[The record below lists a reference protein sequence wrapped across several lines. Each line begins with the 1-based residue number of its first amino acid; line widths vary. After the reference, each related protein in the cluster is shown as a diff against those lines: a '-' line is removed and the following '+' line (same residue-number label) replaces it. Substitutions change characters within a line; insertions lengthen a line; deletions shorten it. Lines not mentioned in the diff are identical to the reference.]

1 MSPEDGSEPVVNRVA
16 FEVPADRGILRG
28 DIRHLAHDSSE
39 DAQGPANSVIVVCHG
54 FKGFKDWGFFP
65 YVAESLASRTGATV
79 VSFNFSGSGI
89 GPDLET
95 FTDLEGFAR
104 NTFSR
109 EVSDLQA
116 ILDGARAGQLGDARL
131 DPPSSVG
138 VLGHSR
144 GAAAA
149 ILVGARRPE
158 IRAVATWAGIGSVYR
173 YEDWFAQSLGDGDEM
188 EVLNARTGQR
198 LPIYRDVLDDLRA
211 NRAELDM
218 QEAAGRLG
226 PALLVVHGAADEAVP
241 VAEAY
246 ALAAAAR
253 NAELA
258 VIDGAGH
265 TMDASHPFPG
275 TNPRLEEAVSRTAAH
290 FRSLLARERT

>member
-1 MSPEDGSEPVVNRVA
+1 MSPEESSKPAVHRVPFEIPVHN
-16 FEVPADRGILRG
+16 GILRG
-28 DIRHLAHDSSE
+28 DIRRPANESSE
-39 DAQGPANSVIVVCHG
+39 NSGDPANIVIVVCHG

-65 YVAESLASRTGATV
+65 YVAESFARHTGATA

-89 GPDLET
+89 GPDLEN

-109 EVSDLQA
+109 EVSDLQT
-116 ILDGARAGQLGDARL
+116 ILDGVRAGQLGNAPL

-138 VLGHSR
+138 VIGHSR

-173 YEDWFAQSLGDGDEM
+173 YEDWFAESLGDGDEM

-211 NRAELDM
+211 HRTELDM

-226 PALLVVHGAADEAVP
+226 PALLIVHGTADEAVP

-246 ALAAAAR
+246 ALAAAAG

-275 TNPRLEEAVSRTAAH
+275 TNPRLEEAVSRTVAH
-290 FRSLLARERT
+290 FRSLLTEESA

>member
-1 MSPEDGSEPVVNRVA
+1 MSPEDLPAPQLSCVP
-16 FEVPADRGILRG
+16 FEVPVAGGVLRG
-28 DIRHLAHDSSE
+28 DIRSTGDASFSS
-39 DAQGPANSVIVVCHG
+39 GGRTKRLIVVCHG

-65 YVAESLASRTGATV
+65 FLAESLATRAGATV

-89 GPDLET
+89 GPDLEN

-109 EVSDLQA
+109 EAADLEA
-116 ILDGARAGQLGDARL
+116 ILDGVREGRLGEVRL
-131 DPPSSVG
+131 GPPDSVG

-149 ILVGARRPE
+149 ILVGAVRPE
-158 IRAVATWAGIGSVYR
+158 VRAVVTWAGIGSVFR
-173 YEDWFAQSLGDGDEM
+173 YEAWFSESLGEGDVM

-198 LPIYRDVLDDLRA
+198 LPLHRDVLDDLRA
-211 NRAELDM
+211 NRDALDM
-218 QEAAGRLG
+218 ESAAHRLG
-226 PALLVVHGAADEAVP
+226 AALLIVHGTGDEAVP

-246 ALAAAAR
+246 SLHSAAVT
-253 NAELA
+253 AELA
-258 VIDGAGH
+258 IIDGAGH

-275 TNPRLEEAVSRTAAH
+275 TNPRLDEAVSQSVAH
-290 FRSLLARERT
+290 FEAHLAQE